1 MKYFFLVWGNL
12 MRKKVRTVL
21 TLLSITVAFILFGY
35 LSAVEEALNVGVSV
49 AGADRLVVRHKISL
63 IQLLPIS
70 YQARMARIEGIERV
84 AHATWFG
91 GVYQTPRNFF
101 AQMAV
106 EPEDFMSL
114 YPEFLLPKAQM
125 AAWKKTRTG
134 AIVGRKTA
142 ERYGFKVGDRVPL
155 QATIWQQKNGN
166 PAWEFDVVGIYE
178 GDGPG
183 VDETQFL
190 FRYDYFDEARK
201 GGEGEIGWYVV
212 RVGDPDR
219 AEAIA
224 REIDGEFA
232 NSSAE
237 TKAETEGAFV
247 QGFAKQ
253 IGNIGAIMI
262 AIMSAVFF
270 TILLVAGNTMAQA
283 VRERIVEIGVLKSIG
298 FDDARILF
306 LVLAESCSVAL
317 IGGGA
322 GLAVAWLLIAA
333 GDPTGGGLPIFF
345 FPEQRIALGVLLALG
360 LGMMTGMVPAI
371 RAMTLPIAEALR
383 RQ

>member
-21 TLLSITVAFILFGY
+21 TLLSITVAFVLFGY

-114 YPEFLLPKAQM
+114 YPEFLLPEAQM

-142 ERYGFKVGDRVPL
+142 ERYGFKVGDLVPL

-166 PAWEFDVVGIYE
+166 PALEFDVVGIY
-178 GDGPG
+178 
-183 VDETQFL
+183 
-190 FRYDYFDEARK
+190 
-201 GGEGEIGWYVV
+201 
-212 RVGDPDR
+212 
-219 AEAIA
+219 
-224 REIDGEFA
+224 
-232 NSSAE
+232 
-237 TKAETEGAFV
+237 
-247 QGFAKQ
+247 
-253 IGNIGAIMI
+253 
-262 AIMSAVFF
+262 
-270 TILLVAGNTMAQA
+270 
-283 VRERIVEIGVLKSIG
+283 
-298 FDDARILF
+298 
-306 LVLAESCSVAL
+306 
-317 IGGGA
+317 
-322 GLAVAWLLIAA
+322 
-333 GDPTGGGLPIFF
+333 
-345 FPEQRIALGVLLALG
+345 
-360 LGMMTGMVPAI
+360 
-371 RAMTLPIAEALR
+371 
-383 RQ
+383 